1 MTVEEITKLAMQ
13 ELQVLAEGQDPSSNE
28 ESLGL
33 ARLNSLIG
41 SLQNED
47 ITLKVFEEAEFTT
60 IATVYEYPTDPD
72 TVRVH
77 YFHDGSINVLDSKTF
92 DQMKYDINGRTTMM
106 VDYTVSPP
114 VIKFRTAPSESGI
127 VIKYMREV
135 FIKELQ
141 PLDEL
146 NFTQNAYEMLILGLA
161 YKLKNVFNAPQDVI
175 ATIANDYRDEKMKF
189 KATQTQRG
197 GREIVAPS
205 FVL

>member
-47 ITLKVFEEAEFTT
+47 ITLKVLEEAELTT
-60 IATVYEYPTDPD
+60 IATVAEYTTDPD

-77 YFHDGSINVLDSKTF
+77 YFHDSSINVLDSKSF
-92 DQMKYDINGRTTMM
+92 DQMKYHVDGRITVM

-114 VIKFRTAPSESGI
+114 VIKFRTAPSENGI

-135 FIKELQ
+135 FIKELL
-141 PLDEL
+141 PLEEL
-146 NFTQNAYEMLILGLA
+146 NFSQNAYEMLILGLA
-161 YKLKNVFNAPQDVI
+161 YKLKNVFNAPPDIV
-175 ATIANDYRDEKMKF
+175 ATVSNDYQGEKAKF